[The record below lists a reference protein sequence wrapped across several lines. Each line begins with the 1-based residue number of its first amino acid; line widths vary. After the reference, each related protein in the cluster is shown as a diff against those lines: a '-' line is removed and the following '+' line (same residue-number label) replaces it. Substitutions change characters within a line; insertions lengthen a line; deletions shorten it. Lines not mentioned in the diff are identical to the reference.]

1 MNPIVALTVFLWLTN
16 GNTAVVSQVVPPNIT
31 CDEAVKSTRAKL
43 DADHVKLGVAAAMLD
58 CEVRNPPHE
67 TGTINPDG
75 SITPDK
81 PAAPTKPAKP
91 VDPAPHGVHQDDGS
105 I

>member
-16 GNTAVVSQVVPPNIT
+16 GSTAVVSQVVPPNIT
-31 CDEAVKSTRAKL
+31 CDDAVKSTRAKL
-43 DADHVKLGVAAAMLD
+43 DADHVKLGVAAAFLE
-58 CEVRNPPHE
+58 CVVKNPPKE
-67 TGTINPDG
+67 TGNVNPDG
-75 SITPDK
+75 SVTPEE
-81 PAAPTKPAKP
+81 PVAPTKP